1 MLPSATWRY
10 LQVEV
15 TELASLDSVIQQ
27 LREGEWPGLVHIRC
41 SRRRIMMITGDD
53 DGYHPRVPTCN
64 SAAPTEAD
72 FDLMSRALTGT
83 RSANIF

>member
-1 MLPSATWRY
+1 MMMMM
-10 LQVEV
+10 
-15 TELASLDSVIQQ
+15 
-27 LREGEWPGLVHIRC
+27 
-41 SRRRIMMITGDD
+41 MMIKLMTIT
-53 DGYHPRVPTCN
+53 PRVPTCN

>member
-1 MLPSATWRY
+1 M
-10 LQVEV
+10 EV

-27 LREGEWPGLVHIRC
+27 LREGEWPGLVHIRY
-41 SRRRIMMITGDD
+41 SRRRIMMITDD
-53 DGYHPRVPTCN
+53 HDHKTDDYHPRVPTCN

-83 RSANIF
+83 RSANSF

>member
-1 MLPSATWRY
+1 M
-10 LQVEV
+10 EV

-41 SRRRIMMITGDD
+41 SRRRRIMMITDD
-53 DGYHPRVPTCN
+53 HDDKTDDYYPRVPTCN